1 MQSKILLVDDD
12 DGFRAVAALAL
23 EHAGYAVVQ
32 VADGFAALEWLE
44 RERPDAIICDLNMPL
59 MDGRALLKRVRAEAG
74 LAEIPFVI
82 LSAFV
87 ESEESG
93 GPGVLSDLPA
103 DYCFSK
109 QDPFS
114 SLIPQLEVL
123 IARKGE
129 SLCES

>member
-1 MQSKILLVDDD
+1 MRNKILLVDDD
-12 DGFRAVAALAL
+12 DGFRAVTALAL

-32 VADGFAALEWLE
+32 VADGFAALESLE

-82 LSAFV
+82 MSAYL
-87 ESEESG
+87 ESD
-93 GPGVLSDLPA
+93 GPGVLPDVPA

-109 QDPFS
+109 QNPFS

-129 SLCES
+129 SLCEN